1 MTTETIP
8 EGAATI
14 LEAVPA
20 GAKARGGTRRFEQK
34 RDELVAA
41 ATEILNER
49 GLKGFTLAEVAKKT
63 GLITQGV
70 AYYFSKKDD
79 LATACILRTIER
91 FEAVVES
98 ALVHD
103 TAEARISAFLRN
115 YMTLVGDVHIRG
127 TPPLATFAEVR
138 ALSEPNFSEA
148 LAAITALFRRMRK
161 LFETPEL
168 AWMDREMQIART
180 VLLLQISLSFVTWN
194 GSSEAADYDRSY
206 ERIRDILFRGVAG
219 HDGVCWAPL
228 PSPAIT
234 PPDQSTAREAFLIAA
249 TQLINEEGYRGASV
263 EKISA
268 RLNVSKG
275 AFYHHND
282 AKDDMVVRC
291 FERTIAILT
300 QVQMAVG
307 ALDTDHWQQ
316 LVTACTALAEFQR
329 SNRGP
334 LLRSAAI
341 YALPPDAAPRIQH
354 EWDLVTHRFAGM
366 LSDGIIDGSIRP
378 VDARIGGEIIMV
390 AINSAAELPAW
401 LPDVSES
408 EVADLY
414 IRPALCG
421 LLSR

>member
-1 MTTETIP
+1 MTTEAVP

-14 LEAVPA
+14 FEAVPV

-70 AYYFSKKDD
+70 AYYFPKKDD

-91 FEAVVES
+91 FEAVIEA
-98 ALVHD
+98 ALAHD
-103 TAEARISAFLRN
+103 TAEARISAFLRD
-115 YMTLVGDVHIRG
+115 YVTLVGDVHIRG

-138 ALSEPNFSEA
+138 SLNEPNFSEA
-148 LAAITALFRRMRK
+148 LNAITSMFRRMRK
-161 LFETPEL
+161 LFDTPEL
-168 AWMDREMQIART
+168 AWMDRPTQIART
-180 VLLLQISLSFVTWN
+180 VLLLQVALSFGSWS

-206 ERIRDILFRGVAG
+206 ERTRDILFRGVVG
-219 HDGVCWAPL
+219 SDGVCWSPL
-228 PSPAIT
+228 PLPTIT
-234 PPDQSTAREAFLIAA
+234 PPDKSSAREAFLIAA

-300 QVQMAVG
+300 QVQMAV
-307 ALDTDHWQQ
+307 AKPDANHWQQ

-329 SNRGP
+329 SSRGP

-341 YALPPDAAPRIQH
+341 YALPPGAAPRIQH
-354 EWDLVTHRFAGM
+354 EWDLVTHRFSGM
-366 LSDGIIDGSIRP
+366 ISDGIVDGSIRP
-378 VDARIGGEIIMV
+378 IDARIGGEIVMV

-401 LPDVSES
+401 LPDVGQS

-414 IRPALCG
+414 VRPALCG
-421 LLSR
+421 LLSP